1 VRRLLLLIIAS
12 CAAPIAPIVAKP
24 TPTPTP
30 VVVATPEP
38 GPYHDPD
45 HARGELPSA
54 DARRGEL
61 KFLRGAMDSMYA
73 HREAK
78 LARYGLNEDA
88 VFGDAERALVAAT
101 TWAGYDAAI
110 YNTLARFHDGH
121 LTYKPPATAAPKR
134 GYTGF
139 SLGLGTVLASG
150 HLLIA
155 RVDPGSSIAAAGV
168 SPGDEVI
175 AIDGRSVA
183 DLLAE
188 AGASRAVSRPE
199 SAMTTFART
208 WTTVLYPKDSAPRAR
223 TIRVVKRLGG
233 ELEVAIAPTKLD
245 KQPHEPFSVATRG
258 DVAVVTISSL
268 DGGSAR
274 AKQLDD
280 ALARART
287 ATAIAI
293 DLRGNR
299 GGVDV
304 VGHRVLAD
312 LAGGTAALGSY
323 RVLVSQTTLDLRPQ
337 WKNLTRDADG
347 FSPAQPI
354 TVQALEHGFSGRV
367 AVIVDAA
374 CASTCEVIAAALRA
388 DLGAVIVGE
397 TTGGSSGAPVSINL
411 PQSGSTVAIPTW
423 NLLSAEGKPIE
434 DFGVAP
440 DVIAEATPDALAR
453 GEDLPLVTAISK
465 LRP

>member
-1 VRRLLLLIIAS
+1 MPVVAV
-12 CAAPIAPIVAKP
+12 AAPA
-24 TPTPTP
+24 
-30 VVVATPEP
+30 P

-61 KFLRGAMDSMYA
+61 KFLRGALDSMYA

-78 LARYGLNEDA
+78 LSRHGLNEDD
-88 VFGDAERALVAAT
+88 VFADTERLLVAAT
-101 TWAGYDAAI
+101 TWAAYDAAI
-110 YNTLARFHDGH
+110 YDMLARFHDGH

-134 GYTGF
+134 GYTSF

-150 HLLIA
+150 HLLID
-155 RVDPGSSIAAAGV
+155 RVDPGSSVAAAGA
-168 SPGDEVI
+168 SPGDDVI
-175 AIDGRSVA
+175 AIDGRAVA

-208 WTTVLYPKDSAPRAR
+208 WTTVLYPKASAPRAR
-223 TIRVVKRLGG
+223 TIKVAKRLGG
-233 ELEVAIAPTKLD
+233 ELEIAIAPAKLD
-245 KQPHEPFSVATRG
+245 KQHHEPFAVAMQG
-258 DVAVVTISSL
+258 DVAVVTIGSL

-280 ALARART
+280 ALARAR
-287 ATAIAI
+287 AAKAIAI

-312 LAGGTAALGSY
+312 LAGGTASLGSY

-337 WKNLTRDADG
+337 WKQLVAQADG
-347 FSPAQPI
+347 FSPPQPI
-354 TVQALEHGFSGRV
+354 TVQALDHGFPGKV

-388 DLGAVIVGE
+388 DVGAVIVGE

-411 PQSGSTVAIPTW
+411 PQSRSTVAIPTW
-423 NLLSAEGKPIE
+423 SLLSAEGKPIE
-434 DFGVAP
+434 DFGVVP
-440 DVIAEATPDALAR
+440 DVVVEATPDALAR
-453 GEDLPLVTAISK
+453 GGDLPLETAISK